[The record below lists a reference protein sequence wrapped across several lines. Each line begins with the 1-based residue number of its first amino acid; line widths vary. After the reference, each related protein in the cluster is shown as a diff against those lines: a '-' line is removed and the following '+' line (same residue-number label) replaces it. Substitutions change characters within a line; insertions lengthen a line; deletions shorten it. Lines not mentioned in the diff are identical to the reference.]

1 MRAFVVSL
9 RLLPFVLSFVRD
21 RRRWIIAGGPLVRS
35 DTFHQRRADRLVAL
49 IAGLGPT
56 FVKLAQVIGT
66 RADLVPEP
74 YLSALGRLHDQ
85 VPPVPYDEIDR
96 TIRESYGAPVE
107 TLFERFD
114 RVPIAA
120 ASLGQVHRA
129 TLGGRDVVVKVLRPH
144 VEEMVEVDVH
154 ASSRILA
161 AVAKRWPNRH
171 VIALQGAIA
180 EFSVRVGDELDFRK
194 EAAVAD
200 EIRANFAANKKVIVP
215 AVHHEMTRQRVLV
228 LDYAEGR
235 RIDMLGD
242 WVATGKVRGTDIVAT
257 VMEMYIQMMLIDGL
271 FHADPHPGNLMV
283 APDGRLVLLDF
294 GMAVRVPR
302 EQRLRLVETVFA
314 AIHGDVEQI
323 VAGFESLGVVLPGS
337 DRDAIIQLV
346 RKLLVIA
353 GERSVTRERLERLLA
368 DRVLAEI
375 FDAPIILPSDLVYFA
390 RTASLI
396 EGLGTRYDPH
406 FNAIEFAGPIALK
419 LRGRIMKSLKGT
431 TADRTAS
438 DWVVEIGGL
447 LGGVAAVVQRA
458 GKEIATLV
466 GSSLIGPGSTRR
478 REMRETPM
486 ER

>member
-9 RLLPFVLSFVRD
+9 RLLPFVLSFLRD
-21 RRRWIIAGGPLVRS
+21 RRRWIIAGSPLVRS
-35 DTFHQRRADRLVAL
+35 HAFHQRRADRIVAL

-74 YLSALGRLHDQ
+74 YLAALGRLHDQ
-85 VPPVPYDEIDR
+85 VPPVPYEAIER

-107 TLFERFD
+107 ALFEQFEA
-114 RVPIAA
+114 VPIAA

-129 TLGGRDVVVKVLRPH
+129 MLGGREVVVKVLRPN
-144 VEEMVEVDVH
+144 VEAMVEVDVH

-171 VIALQGAIA
+171 VIALQGAIS
-180 EFSVRVGDELDFRK
+180 EFAVRVGDELDFRK

-228 LDYAEGR
+228 LDYVEGR

-242 WVATGKVRGTDIVAT
+242 WIATGKVRGTDIVAT

-314 AIHGDVEQI
+314 AIRGDVEEI
-323 VAGFESLGVVLPGS
+323 VAGFESLGVLLPGS
-337 DRDAIIQLV
+337 DREAIILLV

-353 GERSVTRERLERLLA
+353 GEKSVTRERLERLLA

-390 RTASLI
+390 RTESLI
-396 EGLGTRYDPH
+396 GGHGTLYEPH
-406 FNAIEFAGPIALK
+406 FNANVFACPIALR
-419 LRGRIMKSLKGT
+419 LRGRIMASLKGAT
-431 TADRTAS
+431 PDRSTA
-438 DWVVEIGGL
+438 DWVVEISGL
-447 LGGVAAVVQRA
+447 LGDVAGVMQRA

-466 GSSLIGPGSTRR
+466 GGRLLGGSISGMASPR
-478 REMRETPM
+478 
-486 ER
+486 

>member
-9 RLLPFVLSFVRD
+9 RLLPFVLSFLRD
-21 RRRWIIAGGPLVRS
+21 RRRWIVFGSPLVR
-35 DTFHQRRADRLVAL
+35 TAAFHQRRADRLVAL
-49 IAGLGPT
+49 IAALGPT
-56 FVKLAQVIGT
+56 FVKLAQVIGA

-74 YLSALGRLHDQ
+74 YLGALGRLHDQ
-85 VPPVPYDEIDR
+85 VPPVSYQEIER
-96 TIRESYGAPVE
+96 TIQDSYGAPVG

-114 RVPIAA
+114 QVPIAA

-129 TLGGRDVVVKVLRPH
+129 SLGGSEVVVKVLRPR
-144 VEEMVEVDVH
+144 VEEMVAVDVE
-154 ASSRILA
+154 ASSRILR

-171 VIALQGAIA
+171 VLALQGAIA
-180 EFSVRVGDELDFRK
+180 EFAVRVGDELDFRR
-194 EAAVAD
+194 EALIAD
-200 EIRANFAANKKVIVP
+200 EIRANFVANKRVIVP

-228 LDYAEGR
+228 LDYVDGR

-242 WVATGKVRGTDIVAT
+242 WVTTGRVRGNDVVST

-283 APDGRLVLLDF
+283 APDGRLILLDF

-314 AIHGDVEQI
+314 AIRGDVEGI
-323 VAGFESLGVVLPGS
+323 VAGFETLGVVLPGS
-337 DRDAIIQLV
+337 DREAIVALV
-346 RKLLVIA
+346 RKLLLIA
-353 GERSVTRERLERLLA
+353 GERSITRERLERLLA

-406 FNAIEFAGPIALK
+406 FNAIEFAGPIALR
-419 LRGRIMKSLKGT
+419 LRGRIMASLKGAIEPRST
-431 TADRTAS
+431 S
-438 DWVVEIGGL
+438 DWVVEISGL
-447 LGGVAAVVQRA
+447 LGDVAGVMQRA
-458 GKEIATLV
+458 GKEIATIVGGRLLV
-466 GSSLIGPGSTRR
+466 GR
-478 REMRETPM
+478 
-486 ER
+486 

>member
-1 MRAFVVSL
+1 MRAFVVSV
-9 RLLPFVLSFVRD
+9 RLLPFVLSFLRD
-21 RRRWIIAGGPLVRS
+21 RRRWIVAGGPLVRS
-35 DTFHQRRADRLVAL
+35 APFHQRRADRLVAL
-49 IAGLGPT
+49 IAALGPT
-56 FVKLAQVIGT
+56 FVKLAQVIGA

-74 YLSALGRLHDQ
+74 YLSTLGKLHDQ
-85 VPPVPYDEIDR
+85 VPPVPYAEIER
-96 TIRESYGAPVE
+96 TINESYGAPVE

-129 TLGGRDVVVKVLRPH
+129 SLAGVEVVVKVLRPR
-144 VEEMVEVDVH
+144 VEAMVAVDVH

-161 AVAKRWPNRH
+161 AVARRWPNRH
-171 VIALQGAIA
+171 VLALQGAIG
-180 EFSVRVGDELDFRK
+180 EFAVRVGDELDFRK
-194 EAAVAD
+194 EAAIAD
-200 EIRANFAANKKVIVP
+200 EIRANFTGNKRVIVP

-228 LDYAEGR
+228 LDYADGR

-242 WVATGKVRGTDIVAT
+242 WVASGRIRGNDVVAT

-314 AIHGDVEQI
+314 AIRGDVEGI
-323 VAGFESLGVVLPGS
+323 VAGFETLGVLLPGS
-337 DRDAIIQLV
+337 DREAIVVLV
-346 RKLLVIA
+346 RKLLLIA
-353 GERSVTRERLERLLA
+353 GERSITRERLERLLA
-368 DRVLAEI
+368 DRVLAEL
-375 FDAPIILPSDLVYFA
+375 FDAPIVLPSDLVYFA

-406 FNAIEFAGPIALK
+406 FNAIEFAGPIALR
-419 LRGRIMKSLKGT
+419 LRGRIMGSLKG
-431 TADRTAS
+431 AAPARS
-438 DWVVEIGGL
+438 SGDWVVEIGGL
-447 LGGVAAVVQRA
+447 LGDVAGVMQRA

-466 GSSLIGPGSTRR
+466 GGRLLTGGIGAGAAGR
-478 REMRETPM
+478 
-486 ER
+486 

>member
-1 MRAFVVSL
+1 MRAFVVSF
-9 RLLPFVLSFVRD
+9 RLLPFVLSFLRD
-21 RRRWIIAGGPLVRS
+21 RRRWIFFGSPLARTAV
-35 DTFHQRRADRLVAL
+35 FHQQRADALVAL
-49 IAGLGPT
+49 IAALGPT
-56 FVKLAQVIGT
+56 FVKLAQVIGA

-74 YLSALGRLHDQ
+74 YLGSLGRLHDQ
-85 VPPVPYDEIDR
+85 VPPVPYAEIER

-107 TLFERFD
+107 MLFERFD
-114 RVPIAA
+114 QVPIAA

-129 TLGGRDVVVKVLRPH
+129 SLAGSEVVVKVLRPR
-144 VEEMVEVDVH
+144 VEEMVAVDVE
-154 ASSRILA
+154 ASSRILS

-171 VIALQGAIA
+171 VLALQGAIA
-180 EFSVRVGDELDFRK
+180 EFSARVGDELDFRK
-194 EAAVAD
+194 EAAIAD
-200 EIRANFAANKKVIVP
+200 EIRANFTGNKRLIVP

-228 LDYAEGR
+228 LDYVDGR

-242 WVATGKVRGTDIVAT
+242 WVTTGRVRGNEVVST

-283 APDGRLVLLDF
+283 APDGRLILLDF

-314 AIHGDVEQI
+314 AIRSDVEGI

-337 DRDAIIQLV
+337 DREAIVILV
-346 RKLLVIA
+346 RKLLLIA
-353 GERSVTRERLERLLA
+353 GERSITRERLERLLA

-406 FNAIEFAGPIALK
+406 FNAIEFAGPIALR
-419 LRGRIMKSLKGT
+419 LRGRIMSSLRGT
-431 TADRTAS
+431 VDPRSSA
-438 DWVVEIGGL
+438 DWVVEISGL
-447 LGGVAAVVQRA
+447 LGDVAGVVQRA
-458 GKEIATLV
+458 GKEIATIVGGRLLV
-466 GSSLIGPGSTRR
+466 GR
-478 REMRETPM
+478 
-486 ER
+486 

>member
-1 MRAFVVSL
+1 MRALVVSL
-9 RLLPFVLSFVRD
+9 RLLPFVLSFLRD
-21 RRRWIIAGGPLVRS
+21 RRRWIVAGAPLVRS
-35 DTFHQRRADRLVAL
+35 GTFHQRRAEELVAL
-49 IAGLGPT
+49 IAALGPT
-56 FVKLAQVIGT
+56 FVKLAQVIGA

-74 YLSALGRLHDQ
+74 YLSTLGRLHDQ
-85 VPPVPYDEIDR
+85 VPPVSYEEIAR
-96 TIRESYGAPVE
+96 TISEGYGAPIE

-114 RVPIAA
+114 QVPIAA

-129 TLGGRDVVVKVLRPH
+129 SLDGHEVVVKVLRPH
-144 VEEMVEVDVH
+144 VEEMVAVDVK

-200 EIRANFAANKKVIVP
+200 EIRANFVANKRVIVP

-228 LDYAEGR
+228 LDYVDGR
-235 RIDMLGD
+235 RIDTLGD
-242 WVATGKVRGTDIVAT
+242 WVSTGKVRGTDVVAT

-314 AIHGDVEQI
+314 AIRGDVEGI
-323 VAGFESLGVVLPGS
+323 VGGFESLGVVLPGS
-337 DRDAIIQLV
+337 DREAIVLLV
-346 RKLLVIA
+346 RKLLAIA
-353 GERSVTRERLERLLA
+353 AEKSMTRERLERLLA

-406 FNAIEFAGPIALK
+406 FNAIEFAGPIAVR
-419 LRGRIMKSLKGT
+419 LRGRIMTSLKGAT
-431 TADRTAS
+431 PPRSPS

-447 LGGVAAVVQRA
+447 LGDVAGVVQRA

-466 GSSLIGPGSTRR
+466 GARLVTGGSGLRG
-478 REMRETPM
+478 
-486 ER
+486 

>member
-1 MRAFVVSL
+1 MRALVVSL
-9 RLLPFVLSFVRD
+9 RLLPFVLSFLRD
-21 RRRWIIAGGPLVRS
+21 RRRWVFFGSALPR
-35 DTFHQRRADRLVAL
+35 TAAFHQHRADTLVAL
-49 IAGLGPT
+49 IAALGPT
-56 FVKLAQVIGT
+56 FVKLAQVIGA

-74 YLSALGRLHDQ
+74 YLGSLGRLHDQ
-85 VPPVPYDEIDR
+85 VPPVPYSEIER

-107 TLFERFD
+107 MLFDRFD
-114 RVPIAA
+114 QVPIAA

-129 TLGGRDVVVKVLRPH
+129 SLAGTEVVVKVLRPR
-144 VEEMVEVDVH
+144 VEEMVAVDVE

-171 VIALQGAIA
+171 VLALQGAIA

-194 EAAVAD
+194 EAAIAD
-200 EIRANFAANKKVIVP
+200 EIRANFTANKRVIVP

-228 LDYAEGR
+228 LDYVDGR

-242 WVATGKVRGTDIVAT
+242 WVTTGGGRIRGSDVVST

-283 APDGRLVLLDF
+283 APDGRLILLDF

-314 AIHGDVEQI
+314 AIRGDVEQI

-337 DRDAIIQLV
+337 DRDAIVILV
-346 RKLLVIA
+346 RKLLLIA

-406 FNAIEFAGPIALK
+406 FNAIEFAGPIALR
-419 LRGRIMKSLKGT
+419 LRGRIMTSLKGAT
-431 TADRTAS
+431 PPRS
-438 DWVVEIGGL
+438 SGDWVVEISGL
-447 LGGVAAVVQRA
+447 LGDVAGVMQRA

-466 GSSLIGPGSTRR
+466 GSRLVVGSGVSTRIGR
-478 REMRETPM
+478 
-486 ER
+486 

>member
-1 MRAFVVSL
+1 MRAFIVSF
-9 RLLPFVLSFVRD
+9 RILPFVLSFLRD
-21 RRRWIIAGGPLVRS
+21 RRRWIVAGRPLVRS

-49 IAGLGPT
+49 IAALGPT
-56 FVKLAQVIGT
+56 FVKLAQVIGA

-74 YLSALGRLHDQ
+74 YLGALGRLHDQ
-85 VPPVPYDEIDR
+85 VPPVPYAEIER
-96 TIRESYGAPVE
+96 TINESYGAPLE
-107 TLFERFD
+107 TLFERFEK
-114 RVPIAA
+114 VPIAA

-129 TLGGRDVVVKVLRPH
+129 ILDGREVVVKVLRPH
-144 VEEMVEVDVH
+144 VEEMVAVDVQ

-171 VIALQGAIA
+171 VIALQGAIS
-180 EFSVRVGDELDFRK
+180 EFAVRVGDELDFRK

-200 EIRANFAANKKVIVP
+200 EIRANFVANTRVIVP

-228 LDYAEGR
+228 LDYIEGR
-235 RIDMLGD
+235 RIDMLAD
-242 WVATGKVRGTDIVAT
+242 WIAAGKVRGHDVVAT

-314 AIHGDVEQI
+314 AIRGDVEGI

-337 DRDAIIQLV
+337 DREAIVLLV

-353 GERSVTRERLERLLA
+353 AEPSVTRERLERLLA

-406 FNAIEFAGPIALK
+406 FNAIEFAGPIAIK
-419 LRGRIMKSLKGT
+419 LRGRIMASLKGA
-431 TADRTAS
+431 TAPRSPS

-447 LGGVAAVVQRA
+447 LGDVANVVQRA
-458 GKEIATLV
+458 GKEIVGLV
-466 GSSLIGPGSTRR
+466 AARVL
-478 REMRETPM
+478 
-486 ER
+486 